1 MSIRHLKK
9 AMKKSSGFLSIK
21 IKRYWYPI
29 DIVYKMEF
37 HKKDVI
43 IYSSEKFAYA
53 LSYVLISDI
62 RTNLSSKTDY

>member
-9 AMKKSSGFLSIK
+9 AMKKSSSFLSIK

-29 DIVYKMEF
+29 DVVKMEF

-53 LSYVLISDI
+53 FNYVLISDI
-62 RTNLSSKTDY
+62 RTNLSFKTDY

>member
-29 DIVYKMEF
+29 EVVKMEF
-37 HKKDVI
+37 HNKDVI

-53 LSYVLISDI
+53 FSYILISDI
-62 RTNLSSKTDY
+62 RTNSLLETEY

>member
-1 MSIRHLKK
+1 MSIRHLMK

-29 DIVYKMEF
+29 EVVKMEF

-53 LSYVLISDI
+53 FSYILISDI

>member
-29 DIVYKMEF
+29 TVYKMEF

-53 LSYVLISDI
+53 FSYVLISDI

>member
-29 DIVYKMEF
+29 DAVKMEF

-53 LSYVLISDI
+53 LNYLLISDI
-62 RTNLSSKTDY
+62 RTHSYSVTDY

>member
-9 AMKKSSGFLSIK
+9 AMKKSSGLLSIK
-21 IKRYWYPI
+21 IKRYWYPTE
-29 DIVYKMEF
+29 VVKMEF

-53 LSYVLISDI
+53 FSYILISDI

>member
-29 DIVYKMEF
+29 DVVKMEF

-53 LSYVLISDI
+53 FNYVLISDI
-62 RTNLSSKTDY
+62 RTNPSSKTDY

>member
-29 DIVYKMEF
+29 DVVKMEF

-53 LSYVLISDI
+53 FNYVLISDI
-62 RTNLSSKTDY
+62 RTNLSFKTDY